1 MVNSMKKKILVLTA
15 MLVVLALLA
24 VGITSI
30 AGRKNGADED
40 KVTIVTSFYPMYVLA
55 LNLTEDIDDV
65 EVINLTDNNIG
76 CLHDYQLTTEDMRVL
91 TDGDILLI
99 NGGEM
104 ELFLDNVV
112 SNYPDLTVIDSS
124 ENISFLAAAAHIHDH
139 SSTEEQAEETHSED
153 EHAKDEHA
161 DEAHSDDEHEEE
173 EHAEEAHSDDEHE
186 DEEHVE
192 EAHSEDEHTE
202 EEHNHVHGTVNG
214 HVWLDMNR
222 YVEQINHTAELLAE
236 ADQEHAEKYFANAEN
251 YAAKITQLRDDFE
264 ETLSE
269 MKGQEVITFHG
280 AFAYLADELGLEIV
294 YSVDMDSDT
303 ALSAGDIANIIDE
316 IRYHNIKYLFA
327 EELYSREIA
336 EQIANE
342 TGATVCLLE
351 TNVSGNGDKD
361 SYINGIEKN
370 LELLK
375 SLFTEN

>member
-1 MVNSMKKKILVLTA
+1 MCKINLSHGFRKGMVNSMKKKILVLSA

-30 AGRKNGADED
+30 VGRKNGADED

-55 LNLTEDIDDV
+55 LNLTENIDDV

-112 SNYPDLTVIDSS
+112 RNYPDLTMIDSS

-139 SSTEEQAEETHSED
+139 SSS
-153 EHAKDEHA
+153 
-161 DEAHSDDEHEEE
+161 E
-173 EHAEEAHSDDEHE
+173 EHA
-186 DEEHVE
+186 E

-202 EEHNHVHGTVNG
+202 KEHAEEAHSEDERTEEEHDHVHGTVNG

-236 ADQEHAEKYFANAEN
+236 ADQEHAEEYLVNAEN
-251 YAAKITQLRDDFE
+251 YAAKISRLRDEFE

-269 MKGQEVITFHG
+269 MKGQEIITFHG

-303 ALSAGDIANIIDE
+303 ALSAGDVADIIDE

-327 EELYSREIA
+327 EDLYSREIA

-342 TGATVCLLE
+342 TGATVCILE